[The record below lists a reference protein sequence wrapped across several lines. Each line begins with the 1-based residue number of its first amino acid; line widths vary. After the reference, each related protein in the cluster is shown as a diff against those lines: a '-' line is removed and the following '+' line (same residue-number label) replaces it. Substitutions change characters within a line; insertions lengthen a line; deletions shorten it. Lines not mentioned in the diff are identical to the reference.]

1 MNDIQLIAPV
11 TLEAEEVHE
20 ESELKPFIVAN
31 TIPVSTT
38 DLKEKCIIPSF
49 ADNESTISHTNFIE
63 AVYLAAQ
70 SWFKHETLKQPV
82 VRVSHPVN
90 GRIPSAMGKPVKFLT
105 EDEKT
110 LYYERM
116 VFQIEVL
123 TIRDTVNGNE
133 LNLSIGGVRALNTE
147 NLYTKKTE
155 EKFKVY
161 IGFNNRVCI
170 NLCISTDGFR
180 EEIRARTVSE
190 IVEESFKLF
199 SNFNAPIQLR
209 QMAEFG
215 NEFISENQF
224 AQLVG
229 RSRMYQH
236 LPPKVRKEIPVVMP
250 LSDSQ
255 VNMVTRQYYHD
266 DSFSGADLGGVSLWK
281 LFNLFTGANKSSY
294 IDSFLDRG
302 VGSHS
307 FVSSMQNAIR
317 DGSNFWFLQ

>member
-11 TLEAEEVHE
+11 TLQAEEVLVE
-20 ESELKPFIVAN
+20 PDEKPFIVAN
-31 TIPVSTT
+31 TIPIGTKS
-38 DLKEKCIIPSF
+38 LKEKCIIPSF
-49 ADNESTISHTNFIE
+49 ADSESTISHTNFIE

-90 GRIPSAMGKPVKFLT
+90 GRIPSAMNKPVKFLT
-105 EDEKT
+105 EEEKT

-116 VFQIEVL
+116 VFQIEIPS
-123 TIRDTVNGNE
+123 IRDTVNGNE

-161 IGFNNRVCI
+161 IGFNNLVCI
-170 NLCISTDGFR
+170 NLCISTDGFK

-199 SNFNAPIQLR
+199 SNFNAPLQLR

-215 NEFISENQF
+215 NEFLSESQF

-236 LPPKVRKEIPVVMP
+236 LPPKVKKEIPSIMP
-250 LSDSQ
+250 LTDSQ
-255 VNMVTRQYYHD
+255 VNMVTRQYYYD
-266 DSFSGADLGGVSLWK
+266 ESFAGADSGGVSLWK

-294 IDSFLDRG
+294 IDAFLDRG

-307 FVSSMQNAIR
+307 FVTDLQRAMRDNSS
-317 DGSNFWFLQ
+317 FWFLQ

>member
-1 MNDIQLIAPV
+1 MDVQLIAPV
-11 TLEAEEVHE
+11 TLQAEEVFE
-20 ESELKPFIVAN
+20 ESEAKPFIVAN
-31 TIPVSTT
+31 TIPISTT
-38 DLKEKCIIPSF
+38 DLKNRCIIPSF
-49 ADNESTISHTNFIE
+49 SDNESTISHTNFIE

-70 SWFKHETLKQPV
+70 SWFKYETLKQPV

-105 EDEKT
+105 EEEKT

-116 VFQIEVL
+116 VFQVEVPS
-123 TIRDTVNGNE
+123 IRDTVNGNE

-147 NLYTKKTE
+147 NLYTRKTE

-199 SNFNAPIQLR
+199 SNFNAPLQLR

-215 NEFISENQF
+215 DEFISESQF
-224 AQLVG
+224 AQLLG

-266 DSFSGADLGGVSLWK
+266 ESFSGSDSGGVNLWE

-307 FVSSMQNAIR
+307 FVTSLQMAIR